1 MATSDLITEGQ
12 ALALLDT
19 IAADV
24 STLAGPSNDVAITG
38 GDISGL
44 STLRVGPQAGNAYLF
59 EMGQTYV
66 DVNADLSVGR
76 IQGRASRVDHGDG
89 LFKGLTGLRVDMF
102 DDTDVTDTNDPYLVA
117 VRARMSFRANRTQ
130 TGVEDGVGIMVTNK
144 SFDDTG
150 TTYHGTEAIYIG
162 KGADPGNT
170 KEWNTGLGIETVA
183 DNGIYMV
190 RGPYNYGILMTAPM
204 TVAALRF
211 PNNVP
216 IVSRNNA
223 DSANIPLLKIDTSD
237 RLTIKS
243 DSMVIDTNGN
253 VLVNTTSP
261 NLIGGGKGLQIRSTD
276 GTTVEI
282 NASADTA
289 ASATAAVYAKG
300 RQGSNDVV
308 ARMQANSAGD
318 IRMGGESGG
327 HSVALRQA
335 GQNRILLTTTA
346 MTLFDPYDIGIGTTT
361 GTKIGTAANQKIGI
375 WGATP
380 VVRPTGYV
388 LGGGTPARG
397 SFDPTTVTLTQLAQ
411 QVLAIKSDLMTIGW
425 FGA

>member
-12 ALALLDT
+12 AQALLDT
-19 IAADV
+19 LAADID
-24 STLAGPSNDVAITG
+24 TLAGPSNNVAITG
-38 GDISGL
+38 GDIRGL
-44 STLRVGPQAGNAYLF
+44 SAFRAGPNAGNAYLV
-59 EMGQTYV
+59 EIGQTIP
-66 DVNADLSVGR
+66 DVNADLTVGR
-76 IQGRASRVDHGDG
+76 ITGRASRVDHGDG
-89 LFKGLTGLRVDMF
+89 LFKGLTGFRIDMY

-117 VRARMSFRANRTQ
+117 LRARMSFRANRTQ

-216 IVSRNNA
+216 IVSRNAA
-223 DSANIPLLKIDTSD
+223 DSANMLLMKVDTSD
-237 RLTIKS
+237 RLSIKS
-243 DSMVIDTNGN
+243 DTLVLDSLGN

-289 ASATAAVYAKG
+289 ASATSAIYAKG
-300 RQGSNDVV
+300 RQGSNDIV
-308 ARMQANSAGD
+308 ARMQANSAGE
-318 IRMGGESGG
+318 IRIGGESGG
-327 HSVALRQA
+327 HAVALRQG
-335 GQNRILLTTTA
+335 GQSRMLMSSTA
-346 MTLFDPYDIGIGTTT
+346 LTLFDPYDIGLGTAT
-361 GTKIGTAANQKIGI
+361 GTKLGTAANQKLGL

-380 VVRPTGYV
+380 VPRPTGYV
-388 LGGGTPARG
+388 LGTGTAARG
-397 SFDPTTVTLTQLAQ
+397 AFDPATVTLIQLAQ
-411 QVLAIKSDLMTIGW
+411 QVFAMKSDFMTIGAL
-425 FGA
+425 GA